1 MAEYKKN
8 NKADKK
14 KQHEEAVK
22 GIKRCVDF
30 ESSERAK
37 MLDDLRF
44 ATLDQWPSDIRNE
57 REGDAENGPRPCL
70 TIDKINQYIVQVVN
84 DMRQG
89 KPGIKVRPVDDASDV
104 ETAKILQ
111 GLVRNIEDQSSAD
124 IAYMTAGESAAK
136 IGLGYFRITTEY
148 VSDDSF
154 DQEIVIKPIPNTFS
168 TYLGPHIMPDGSDAE
183 EGYIVEQ
190 MPKADFEAR
199 YPKAKVDKKSFDDL
213 DKDQAFW
220 LTDETVTVVERFY
233 IRKSYEEVLFLDDGS
248 QISRADYDEWPEEA
262 GPKPEIEDTRFKT
275 KKSLHWCKLTGA
287 EILEERDLPGQY
299 IPIIEVVGRETHIDG
314 QRRLWGLVRPAKDS
328 LRMYN
333 YWASTIT
340 EKLALAPKAPFIGA
354 AGQFKGHEDRWKK
367 ANRVNYSYLEYEVVD
382 VNGNAIAAP
391 KREQP
396 APVEVAMVQQ
406 LAQIENDVKASL
418 GMYKAALGESE
429 SQQSG
434 RAILALQ
441 RESDTGTF
449 HFGANLGVSIRHAGR
464 VIIDMIPHYYDTR
477 RIVRILGEDGEM
489 QAVEL
494 DPEQEVSMRQIQ
506 TSRGIKRI
514 FNPGVGKYDVTTTV
528 GPSYNTKRMEAAA
541 TYVELAKG
549 AADPASAAA
558 LRYLTVKNSDFGGSD
573 EGAKLL
579 KALLPPQALQAL
591 DSGAEQ
597 IPPAAMA
604 KIQQLEQQVQV
615 MNQAGQEMGQRLQE
629 AESGV
634 AQAQMKTQAEHQARM
649 RELDMERQVEEAK
662 AKLARDKA
670 MAEIEL
676 KRAIA
681 VAELEIERMKIV
693 DGASAEVDAAIAKV
707 QNMIALHETKMQGV
721 IEKDA
726 AGREDG
732 EAKASSEQSM
742 AAMQEMHRAFLDGV
756 GQIVAALSEK
766 KKRIEM
772 VMPDGRKATAEVT
785 AG

>member
-1 MAEYKKN
+1 MAYDKKN

-14 KQHEEAVK
+14 KQHEDAVK

-30 ESSERAK
+30 DSSERAK

-57 REGDAENGPRPCL
+57 REGDTENGPRPCL
-70 TIDKINQYIVQVVN
+70 TIDKVNQYIVQVVN

-89 KPGIKVRPVDDASDV
+89 KPSIKVRPVDDGADV

-148 VSDDSF
+148 VDDDSF

-168 TYLGPHIMPDGSDAE
+168 TYLGPHVMPDGSDAE

-190 MPKADFEAR
+190 MPMADFEAR
-199 YPKAKVDKKSFDDL
+199 YPKAAKDKQAFDDL
-213 DKDQAFW
+213 GSEISFW
-220 LTDETVTVVERFY
+220 RTEETITVVERFY
-233 IRKSYEEVLFLDDGS
+233 IRKEYEEVLFLADGS
-248 QISRADYDEWPEEA
+248 TMSRDDYDKWPAEA
-262 GPKPEIEDTRFKT
+262 GPKVDIEDTRYKT
-275 KKSLHWCKLTGA
+275 VRSLHWCKLTGA
-287 EILEERDLPGQY
+287 ETLEERDLPGRY
-299 IPIIEVVGRETHIDG
+299 IPIIEVVGREAHVEG
-314 QRRLWGLVRPAKDS
+314 KRRLWGLVRPAKDS

-340 EKLALAPKAPFIGA
+340 EKIGLAPKTPFIGA
-354 AGQFKGHEDRWKK
+354 SGQFKGHEDKWKK
-367 ANRVNYSYLEYEVVD
+367 ANRTNFSYLEYELID
-382 VNGNAIAAP
+382 VNGNAIPAP
-391 KREQP
+391 RREQP

-441 RESDTGTF
+441 RESDTGTY
-449 HFGANLGVSIRHAGR
+449 HFGANLGISIRHAGR
-464 VIIDMIPHYYDTR
+464 VIIDMIPHYYDTK

-489 QAVEL
+489 QAVEI
-494 DPEQEVSMRQIQ
+494 DPEQEESMRQIQ
-506 TSRGIKRI
+506 TSRGMKRI
-514 FNPGVGKYDVTTTV
+514 YNPAVGKYDVTTTV

-591 DSGAEQ
+591 SDGGQEM
-597 IPPAAMA
+597 PPAAMA
-604 KIQQLEQQVQV
+604 QIQKLQQQVQ
-615 MNQAGQEMGQRLQE
+615 MMDQAGQEMGQRLQE
-629 AESGV
+629 AESGA
-634 AQAQMKTQAEHQARM
+634 AQAQAKIAADTKTRLA
-649 RELDMERQVEEAK
+649 ELDLERQIEREKAALAREKADAELNQKRQAAVDEAELIKFKAVLDARTKIEVAEIQAK
-662 AKLARDKA
+662 ATLQGAQIQA
-670 MAEIEL
+670 ANS
-676 KRAIA
+676 A
-681 VAELEIERMKIV
+681 V
-693 DGASAEVDAAIAKV
+693 GAPS
-707 QNMIALHETKMQGV
+707 
-721 IEKDA
+721 
-726 AGREDG
+726 
-732 EAKASSEQSM
+732 
-742 AAMQEMHRAFLDGV
+742 
-756 GQIVAALSEK
+756 
-766 KKRIEM
+766 
-772 VMPDGRKATAEVT
+772 
-785 AG
+785 

>member
-30 ESSERAK
+30 ESTERAK
-37 MLDDLRF
+37 MLDDLKF

-57 REGDAENGPRPCL
+57 RENDAENGPRPCL
-70 TIDKINQYIVQVVN
+70 TLDQLNQYIVQILN
-84 DMRQG
+84 DVRQG
-89 KPGIKVRPVDDASDV
+89 RPSIKVRPVDDNSDV

-111 GLVRNIEDQSSAD
+111 GLIRNIEDRSSAEA
-124 IAYMTAGESAAK
+124 AYMAAVESAIK

-199 YPKAKVDKKSFDDL
+199 YPKAKVDKKAFEDL
-213 DKDQAFW
+213 DKDLPFW
-220 LTDETVTVVERFY
+220 LSDETVTVVERFY
-233 IRKSYEEVLFLDDGS
+233 IRKAYEEVLFLDDGS

-262 GPKPEIEDTRFKT
+262 GQRPEIEDTRYKT

-299 IPIIEVVGRETHIDG
+299 IPIIEVVGRETHIEG
-314 QRRLWGLVRPAKDS
+314 RRHLWGLVRPAKDA

-333 YWASTIT
+333 YLASTII
-340 EKLALAPKAPFIGA
+340 EKYALAPKTPFVGA
-354 AGQFKGHEDRWKK
+354 SGQFKGHEDKWKK
-367 ANRVNYSYLEYEVVD
+367 ANRVNYSYLEYEVID
-382 VNGNAIAAP
+382 VNGNAVP
-391 KREQP
+391 PPQRSQP

-406 LAQIENDVKASL
+406 LALLKEDVKASL
-418 GMYKAALGESE
+418 GMYKAALGDSE

-441 RESDTGTF
+441 RESDTGTY
-449 HFGANLGVSIRHAGR
+449 HFGANAGVAIRHAGR
-464 VIIDMIPHYYDTR
+464 VIVDMIPHYYDAP
-477 RIVRILGEDGEM
+477 RIVRVIGEDGEV
-489 QAVEL
+489 QAVQL
-494 DPEQEVSMRQIQ
+494 DPEQEVSMRQIR
-506 TSRGIKRI
+506 TSSGIKRI

-573 EGAKLL
+573 EGTKIL

-591 DSGAEQ
+591 DSGSEQ

-604 KIQQLEQQVQV
+604 EIQRLQQQVQV

-634 AQAQMKTQAEHQARM
+634 AQAQMKTQAEHAARM
-649 RELDMERQVEEAK
+649 RELDIERQVEAEKSRLAKEKADAEMEQKRQEALDEAELVKFK
-662 AKLARDKA
+662 AALDARTKIEV
-670 MAEIEL
+670 AEIQAQASV
-676 KRAIA
+676 R
-681 VAELEIERMKIV
+681 VAQIQA
-693 DGASAEVDAAIAKV
+693 ASAAQAPA
-707 QNMIALHETKMQGV
+707 Q
-721 IEKDA
+721 
-726 AGREDG
+726 
-732 EAKASSEQSM
+732 
-742 AAMQEMHRAFLDGV
+742 
-756 GQIVAALSEK
+756 
-766 KKRIEM
+766 
-772 VMPDGRKATAEVT
+772 
-785 AG
+785 